1 MTRKIPVVL
10 LAALALS
17 VLASLHTLPELHP
30 PAFTAL
36 TSTSSVHRD
45 DIELPCSSSWG
56 EAENADT
63 AFLGRAPQ
71 PEDAPHAQVVALATR
86 IARGATGIHLGCK
99 QEALN
104 PGSSIKVRAPL
115 ANEVAEARAGKELAV
130 GSLEK
135 GFGSGDSMRP
145 HLLIGNTV
153 TRMVNNDL
161 ASVEYM
167 QYRAGQSGERGEG
180 TGDDSSGVSVTLGAR
195 DVKKGATLH
204 SQPARGTERS
214 DGHGGNE
221 GQPHIILPHRLLGR
235 KEASVAWHSGNLA
248 LLAQMHLLC

>member
-1 MTRKIPVVL
+1 MAMTRQIPVVL

-17 VLASLHTLPELHP
+17 VLASLHTQLRPH
-30 PAFTAL
+30 AFTEL
-36 TSTSSVHRD
+36 STSYVHRD
-45 DIELPCSSSWG
+45 DVELPCSSSWG
-56 EAENADT
+56 EAETADT
-63 AFLGRAPQ
+63 AFLGRATQ
-71 PEDAPHAQVVALATR
+71 PEDAPHAQLVALATSKR

-99 QEALN
+99 QEALH
-104 PGSSIKVRAPL
+104 PGSSIKVRTPL

-135 GFGSGDSMRP
+135 GFGGGDSMRP

-153 TRMVNNDL
+153 KRMVNNDL

-167 QYRAGQSGERGEG
+167 QYRAGESGDGA
-180 TGDDSSGVSVTLGAR
+180 GDDSSGVSVTLGAR
-195 DVKKGATLH
+195 DVKRGATLH

-235 KEASVAWHSGNLA
+235 KVASVVWHSGNLA
-248 LLAQMHLLC
+248 LLAQKHLLC

>member
-10 LAALALS
+10 LALALS

-30 PAFTAL
+30 PAFTEL
-36 TSTSSVHRD
+36 TSA
-45 DIELPCSSSWG
+45 LPCSSSWG
-56 EAENADT
+56 EAETADT

-71 PEDAPHAQVVALATR
+71 PEDAPHAQLVALASKR
-86 IARGATGIHLGCK
+86 IARGATGIHLGCN
-99 QEALN
+99 QEALH

-115 ANEVAEARAGKELAV
+115 ANEVAEARARKELAV

-135 GFGSGDSMRP
+135 GFGGGDSMRP

-153 TRMVNNDL
+153 KRMVNNDL

-167 QYRAGQSGERGEG
+167 QYRAGKSGEGA
-180 TGDDSSGVSVTLGAR
+180 GDDSSGVSLTLGAR
-195 DVKKGATLH
+195 DVKRGATI
-204 SQPARGTERS
+204 PARGIERS

-235 KEASVAWHSGNLA
+235 KEASVSWHSGNLA
-248 LLAQMHLLC
+248 LLVQKYLLC

>member
-10 LAALALS
+10 LAVLALS

-36 TSTSSVHRD
+36 TSTSQVHRD
-45 DIELPCSSSWG
+45 DVESPCSSSWG

-135 GFGSGDSMRP
+135 GFGGGDSMRP
-145 HLLIGNTV
+145 HFLIGNTV
-153 TRMVNNDL
+153 KGMVNNDL

-167 QYRAGQSGERGEG
+167 QYRAGESGESA
-180 TGDDSSGVSVTLGAR
+180 GDDSSGVSVTLGAR
-195 DVKKGATLH
+195 DVMRGATVH

-235 KEASVAWHSGNLA
+235 KEASVAWHSGTLA
-248 LLAQMHLLC
+248 LLAQKHLLC